1 MSLSRVWGSTVGL
14 LALASLTLT
23 GCAGATPSTNDVVA
37 EQEAPA
43 EEASVEETVPEQ
55 PLEVTD
61 PGELAELCG
70 FNEQELNPAV
80 AKTRALMEAPDYWVA
95 NFPVPQGDNV
105 YCELKLVSNGL
116 TTTTVDFEESADSL
130 PAVDQWMDEVTAAG
144 YVPAE
149 GAAFASRDIFRAVA
163 NGQEVGYA
171 TIQFNSDAMPYFSS
185 VRANGESSLQILI
198 QPK

>member
-1 MSLSRVWGSTVGL
+1 MLWGTSLVVSVAL
-14 LALASLTLT
+14 LA
-23 GCAGATPSTNDVVA
+23 GCAGAAPDVEA
-37 EQEAPA
+37 ESESDTVVESSEPVETSAPA
-43 EEASVEETVPEQ
+43 QSR
-55 PLEVTD
+55 EVTD

-70 FNEQELNPAV
+70 FNEQELNPAI
-80 AKTRALMEAPDYWVA
+80 ATTRAVMSAPDYWVA
-95 NFPVPQGDNV
+95 NFPVPAGDNV

-116 TTTTVDFEESADSL
+116 TTTTVDFEGSADSL
-130 PAVDQWMDEVTAAG
+130 PTVDQWMDEITAAG
-144 YVPAE
+144 YAPAE

-163 NGQEVGYA
+163 NGDEVGYA